1 MVQKFMLILMIL
13 FLIQL
18 PGFAAVTVA
27 AFQEPKQI
35 QVYGESYYYHFQ
47 SVDSKG
53 NGPLLTYKQQAFLPV
68 EDVASILGL
77 SLSQEGTDLHL
88 DGAPTV
94 ISSATLD
101 VALPKDATI
110 ATEQLRINPGI
121 GAQAGVMLEDEA
133 EQPVFSKNANQR
145 LYPSSTLKIMTAL
158 LAIERGQL
166 NDLVTVGPR
175 AAAVPRDSS
184 KAGLVPGDRL
194 TLEQLLYA
202 LMLPSGN
209 DAAVAI
215 AEHIAGSEQQF
226 VQLMNARARE
236 LGLTGT
242 NFVNSH
248 GYHHPNQY
256 TTASDLA
263 LLAKEAASHPV
274 FMKIVG
280 APSYYASYRGP
291 NGAAKAK
298 TWRNTNSLIRSD
310 SPYFTAT
317 VTGGKTGYTSV
328 SRYNLVS
335 FASSNDHDY
344 VTVLLRGERNQRFV
358 DTRNLLQSAYT
369 KRAQLNGAKKRI
381 HITPFTGRL
390 FFNGSDL
397 TNQVTLFTQNGQAYV
412 STEALA
418 LISTQISRV
427 KRSDNQQ
434 MKASLD
440 QQLLTFDDVGPVT
453 RNGRMLVPVRSFF
466 EEAGLQLKWDAATK
480 RIEGRAPGTEII
492 MTLNSKQA
500 YINGQLVSL
509 DVPATIENG
518 RTLVPLRFIS
528 EALGA
533 KVDWGRGRVLYFY

>member
-1 MVQKFMLILMIL
+1 MVRKFMLILMIL

-18 PGFAAVTVA
+18 PGFAAATA
-27 AFQEPKQI
+27 TAFQEPKQI
-35 QVYGESYYYHFQ
+35 QVYEESYYYHFQ
-47 SVDSKG
+47 GIESKG

-77 SLSQEGTDLHL
+77 TLSQEGTDLHF

-101 VALPKDATI
+101 GALPKDATI

-121 GAQAGVMLEDEA
+121 GAQAGVMLEDDA

-166 NDLVTVGPR
+166 SDLVTVGPR

-242 NFVNSH
+242 NFVNPH

-256 TTASDLA
+256 TTAADLA
-263 LLAKEAASHPV
+263 LIAKEAAAHPV

-317 VTGGKTGYTSV
+317 VTGGKTGYTSA

-335 FASSNDHDY
+335 FASSNDHEY
-344 VTVLLRGERNQRFV
+344 ITVILRGERNQRYV

-381 HITPFTGRL
+381 HVTPFTGRL

-397 TNQVTLFTQNGQAYV
+397 TNQVALFTQNGQAYV
-412 STEALA
+412 STEALP
-418 LISTQISRV
+418 LISTQISLV

-440 QQLLTFDDVGPVT
+440 QQLLTFDRVGPVI

-492 MTLNSKQA
+492 MSLNSKQA
-500 YINGQLVSL
+500 YVNGQLVSL

>member
-1 MVQKFMLILMIL
+1 MFQKSMLTFMIL
-13 FLIQL
+13 LLIKL
-18 PGFAAVTVA
+18 PGLATATAA

-35 QVYGESYYYHFQ
+35 QVYEESYYYHFQ
-47 SVDSKG
+47 GVESKG

-77 SLSQEGTDLHL
+77 TLSQQGADLHL

-94 ISSATLD
+94 NSSVT
-101 VALPKDATI
+101 VEGALPKDATI
-110 ATEQLRINPGI
+110 AAEQLRINPKI
-121 GAQAGVMLEDEA
+121 GAQASVMLEDDA
-133 EQPVFSKNANQR
+133 ALPVFSKNANQR

-166 NDLVTVGPR
+166 QELVTVSPR
-175 AAAVPRDSS
+175 AAAVPHDSS

-202 LMLPSGN
+202 MMLPSGN

-215 AEHIAGSEQQF
+215 AELIAGSEQQF
-226 VQLMNARARE
+226 VQLMNTRARE
-236 LGLTGT
+236 LGMTRT

-256 TTASDLA
+256 TTAADLA
-263 LLAKEAASHPV
+263 LVAKEAAASPL

-298 TWRNTNSLIRSD
+298 TWRNSNSLIRTD

-317 VTGGKTGYTSV
+317 VTGGKTGYTSA

-344 VTVLLRGERNQRFV
+344 VTVILRGERNQRYV

-369 KRAQLNGAKKRI
+369 KRAHLNGAKKRI
-381 HITPFTGRL
+381 NVTPFPGRL
-390 FFNGSDL
+390 FFNGREL
-397 TNQVTLFTQNGQAYV
+397 TNEVQLFNENGKTFV
-412 STEALA
+412 STDVLA
-418 LISTQISRV
+418 LISTHISRV
-427 KRSDNQQ
+427 KRSDSQQ
-434 MKASLD
+434 MKAALD
-440 QQLLTFDDVGPVT
+440 QQLLTFDRVGPVI

-466 EEAGLQLKWDAATK
+466 EEAGLQLKWDAAAK
-480 RIEGRAPGTEII
+480 RIEGRAPGTEIV

-500 YINGQLVSL
+500 YVNGQLVSL

-528 EALGA
+528 EALEA